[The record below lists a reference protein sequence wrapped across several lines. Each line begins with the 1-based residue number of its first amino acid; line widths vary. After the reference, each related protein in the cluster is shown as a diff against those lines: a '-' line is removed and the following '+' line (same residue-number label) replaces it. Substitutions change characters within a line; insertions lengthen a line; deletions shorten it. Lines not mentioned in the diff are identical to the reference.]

1 MYKEQKVTK
10 NQTVDRDEVLK
21 IAALAKLHLSEEEIS
36 LYTDQM
42 NEILEYMKQLGEL
55 NTKDVEPLSHVLDQ
69 INMTRPDEEKASLS
83 REEVLRNAP
92 ETDGEYFVV
101 PNVIEKS

>member
-1 MYKEQKVTK
+1 MTK

-21 IAALAKLHLSEEEIS
+21 IAALAKLHFSEEEVS

-55 NTKDVEPLSHVLDQ
+55 DTKDVEPLSHVLDQ

-101 PNVIEKS
+101 PNVIKKS

>member
-21 IAALAKLHLSEEEIS
+21 IAALAKLHFSEEEVS

-55 NTKDVEPLSHVLDQ
+55 DTKDVEPLSHVLDQ

-101 PNVIEKS
+101 PNVIKKS